1 MMLRGFISFTVVLL
15 LLTEGSSVKV
25 HPGGN
30 TTLPCNIKDDEEI
43 TWIIINGNQTFVRI
57 LKLEYLKGTESKP
70 ESSYIHPSYAGRIKA
85 LSSPTNTHSLLL
97 MNITDTDLMLY
108 CCTERKL
115 EQTHCSKLDYGEQQ
129 NTEGTEN
136 TKAFGNYISTT
147 IWLSVICVFL
157 LLSLMSNVCMCWKI
171 KRAKKGN
178 LRGSQTLYKSKSKG
192 EQNEG
197 DEISYASV
205 NINKVKKHRERNHL
219 TQDTVYASIK

>member
-136 TKAFGNYISTT
+136 TKAFGN
-147 IWLSVICVFL
+147 
-157 LLSLMSNVCMCWKI
+157 
-171 KRAKKGN
+171 

>member
-136 TKAFGNYISTT
+136 TKAFGN
-147 IWLSVICVFL
+147 
-157 LLSLMSNVCMCWKI
+157 
-171 KRAKKGN
+171 

-192 EQNEG
+192 EQQNEG